1 MIECNNYYL
10 PSRFSHQSHSGRSVC
25 MYVKSNLESSITD
38 LSQYCTEK
46 VTEVCAVQIKIC
58 NHIILLCIYN
68 LLVGILRCGIPIVC

>member
-1 MIECNNYYL
+1 
-10 PSRFSHQSHSGRSVC
+10 